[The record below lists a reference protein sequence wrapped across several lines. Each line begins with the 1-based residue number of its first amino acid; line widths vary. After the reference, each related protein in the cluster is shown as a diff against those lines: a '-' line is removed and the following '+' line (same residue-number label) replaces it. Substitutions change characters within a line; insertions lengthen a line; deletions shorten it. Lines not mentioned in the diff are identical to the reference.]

1 MANGFREAI
10 LYQVCAFG
18 QCYTPGNTHS
28 YLYGRIFYTYIYFTL
43 CLLQTSMFLFDI
55 GFFVRQEHEVLTL

>member
-1 MANGFREAI
+1 MANGLREAI

-18 QCYTPGNTHS
+18 QCNTPGNTHS
-28 YLYGRIFYTYIYFTL
+28 YLYGRIFYTYISFTL
-43 CLLQTSMFLFDI
+43 CLLQTSMFLFDS

>member
-1 MANGFREAI
+1 MANGLREAI

-28 YLYGRIFYTYIYFTL
+28 YLYGRTFYTYISFTL
-43 CLLQTSMFLFDI
+43 YLLQTAMFLFDI